1 LPSNTFATKQYQ
13 FYIEMDATSL
23 GPTIAM
29 VLVCSVFVILF
40 GLAFHQ
46 MSKMTGSKDD
56 WADVKKQVGLI
67 MGLVIAGTVFLGFFS
82 VMVCMQFVDTVRVA
96 YASIFISV
104 FAACMSFGALATA
117 AITR

>member
-1 LPSNTFATKQYQ
+1 
-13 FYIEMDATSL
+13 MDTASI

-29 VLVCSVFVILF
+29 VFACTTFLLLYGV
-40 GLAFHQ
+40 AFYQ
-46 MSKMTGSKDD
+46 MSIMTGSKDD

-67 MGLVIAGTVFLGFFS
+67 MGLVIAGTIFLGIFS
-82 VMVCMQFVDTVRVA
+82 VMVCMQYVDTVRVA
-96 YASIFISV
+96 YVSIFISV